1 MVHKRPLAEQ
11 IAFPGLVEH
20 YMSRIWQFDGEIN
33 AVVESSACVP
43 EVPFPDNQTSPR
55 SLEGLPF
62 LVKDNVDVEGFH
74 TVCGGLEFVGNPPA
88 DKDSKHVAILR
99 QLGAIPIGKTNIP
112 YLGQDVQ
119 TFNEVYGRTCNPH
132 NLELSAGGSSGG
144 SAAAVAAGMAA
155 FATGSDWAG
164 SLRIPAAF
172 CGVSSLRASRGRMG
186 YEEDDGIIPP
196 FPGHVKSLTGGVLV
210 TGILAKTVT
219 DLKFV
224 MDAVFP
230 LIQGEE
236 LQDKRLTSSTDSN
249 TVGVWTSFS
258 GVPLDDRI
266 RNAMEAIPRL
276 LESTQISD
284 NVPRLVACLTSG
296 PSLGMVRLNKA
307 LRAFTEGLN
316 FGDKKMTSKLKQ
328 TFDEATNTQREEEDI
343 VDAFFSETRFAA
355 LITPVCAILPH
366 EHNFD
371 HRPYL
376 VNGKEVPYWRA
387 LTGYVTP
394 FSVTGNPVVTMP
406 LGVIDGK
413 PLGIQVVGRRQQ
425 DEELLKICTLLE
437 HQLGPIPNLV
447 QHT

>member
-1 MVHKRPLAEQ
+1 MATMVHKRPLAEQ

-249 TVGVWTSFS
+249 T
-258 GVPLDDRI
+258 
-266 RNAMEAIPRL
+266 
-276 LESTQISD
+276 
-284 NVPRLVACLTSG
+284 
-296 PSLGMVRLNKA
+296 
-307 LRAFTEGLN
+307 AFTEGLN